1 MVNLQWLSQNATPLE
16 INTSVL
22 GNVNTA
28 LPNMILNANTVSLGF
43 YGLGI
48 MIAAFVYLLIRT
60 NSPTGAMRMDVVRS
74 LQVSSG
80 FVFILGFI
88 MNISGLISSY
98 NHVLIFF
105 TIFCVSTIWVYYL
118 KRSNA

>member
-28 LPNMILNANTVSLGF
+28 LPNMIANANTVSLGF

-60 NSPTGAMRMDVVRS
+60 NSPSGAMRMDVVRS

-80 FVFILGFI
+80 FVFVLGYI
-88 MNISGLISSY
+88 MNISGLVSSY
-98 NHVLIFF
+98 NHALIFF
-105 TIFCVSTIWVYYL
+105 VVFCLSSIWVYYL